1 MRRSGFR
8 QQSIEEVRTKQQAK
22 RATRGSTR
30 LTTLSKG
37 KSATKLAKTKKKG
50 YTVPEWFK
58 SIKLGSH
65 GSSPT
70 QKKLWTVVR
79 EKYLQEDFIQFQ
91 GKCVTCETRFERWQD
106 AQLAHYKAWSVC
118 NSFFKFERKN
128 LRASCSNCNRLSDG
142 VIGKRFADAL
152 IAQYGQDHL
161 DWIETENLKYRGQ
174 KLEEYILVEMAEK
187 INSALIKE

>member
-1 MRRSGFR
+1 MKRSSFKR
-8 QQSIEEVRTKQQAK
+8 PTIEEVRTKQAAK
-22 RATRGSTR
+22 IALRASTSPATRF
-30 LTTLSKG
+30 K
-37 KSATKLAKTKKKG
+37 AKKG
-50 YTVPEWFK
+50 SKSPKKGFQVPKWFK

-91 GKCVTCETRFERWQD
+91 GKCVTCNTRFDRWQD
-106 AQLAHYKAWSVC
+106 SQLAHYKAWSVC
-118 NSFFKFERKN
+118 NSFFKYERKN
-128 LRASCSNCNRLSDG
+128 LRMSCSNCNRLSDG

-152 IAQYGQDHL
+152 VAQYGADHL

-174 KLEEYILVEMAEK
+174 KLEEHILVGMAEK
-187 INSALIKE
+187 IDPLRIK